1 MTKMPGSPLPQ
12 LSLLAAACLSLAGA
26 VLSGAEESRCSERER
41 VEQALNRLTFGARA
55 GDVDRVLEI
64 GLERWIDLQLNPGR
78 IPDPQL
84 EERLARY
91 SILERSPAEM
101 IREDRE
107 QRQAIKQVR
116 EQISAEGEELSEKQM
131 RARMRQEMG
140 TTRPLSK
147 RIVAEMQAAKLTRAI
162 YSERQ
167 LKELLVD
174 FWFNHFNVF
183 AGKRQLR
190 YAVAEYERE
199 VIRPHALGHFEDL
212 LMATAKSPAMLFY
225 LDNWLSVAP
234 QAAERLEQRRKQAG
248 GRMRK
253 GLNENYAREL
263 LELHTLG
270 VDGGYTQQDV
280 TELARVLTGWTLRG
294 IRQGELRF
302 FFDRRMHDPGDKQ
315 LLGEPVRGGGI
326 EEGEAVIRRL
336 ARHSSTA
343 RFVTAKLVKRFV
355 ADEPPAALVERA
367 SRTFTETG
375 GDIREVLRTILASP
389 EFYAPDHRTTKF
401 KTPFEFVVS
410 AARATSADVR
420 DARQLARTVA
430 VMGMPLYLS
439 RPPTGFDDGADAWI
453 STNALVSRLKFAVR
467 ITSGSIRGVRVE
479 PSLWSGPEDGAL
491 DMTEKLAE
499 TLLSATHVSDATLAT
514 IRQEASDDPRRV
526 ASLLIGSPEFQR
538 R

>member
-1 MTKMPGSPLPQ
+1 MRKMLRSPLSRFG
-12 LSLLAAACLSLAGA
+12 LFAAAWISLGGA
-26 VLSGAEESRCSERER
+26 AFAGAEESRPSERER

-64 GLERWIDLQLNPGR
+64 GLERWIDRQLNPER
-78 IPDPQL
+78 IPDPGL
-84 EERLARY
+84 DERLARY

-107 QRQAIKQVR
+107 QRQAIKKVR
-116 EQISAEGEELSEKQM
+116 EQISAEGEELSEKQT
-131 RARMRQEMG
+131 RARMRQELG
-140 TTRPLSK
+140 TTRPLRR

-167 LKELLVD
+167 LEELLVD

-190 YAVAEYERE
+190 YAVAEYERD
-199 VIRPHALGHFEDL
+199 VIRPHALGRFEDL

-225 LDNWLSVAP
+225 LDNWLSVDP
-234 QAAERLEQRRKQAG
+234 EAAERLEQRRRKAG

-270 VDGGYTQQDV
+270 VEGGYTQRDV

-294 IRQGELRF
+294 IQKGELRF
-302 FFDRRMHDPGDKQ
+302 FFDARMHDPGGKH
-315 LLGEPVRGGGI
+315 LLAEPVRGGGI

-336 ARHSSTA
+336 ARHPATA
-343 RFVTAKLVKRFV
+343 RFVTTKLVRRFV
-355 ADEPPAALVERA
+355 ADEPPAMLVERA
-367 SRTFTETG
+367 SRTFSATG
-375 GDIREVLRTILASP
+375 GDIREVLRTIFSAP
-389 EFYAPDHRTTKF
+389 EFYAPDYRAAKF
-401 KTPFEFVVS
+401 KTPLEFVAS
-410 AARATSADVR
+410 AARASSADVR
-420 DARQLARTVA
+420 DARPLARAVA
-430 VMGMPLYLS
+430 EMGMPLYLS
-439 RPPTGFDDGADAWI
+439 SPPTGYGDGADAWV
-453 STNALVSRLKFAVR
+453 STNALVSRLSFAVQ
-467 ITSGSIRGVRVE
+467 IASGSIRGVRVS
-479 PSLWSGPEDGAL
+479 PSRWSAAGDDSL
-491 DMTEKLAE
+491 DLTEELAG
-499 TLLSATHVSDATLAT
+499 TFLSATRVSDETLAT
-514 IRQEASDDPRRV
+514 IRQEAGGDPRRV